1 MRKGIGASQPLD
13 VEAAK
18 AFLEQ
23 FCLHLLVEVTA
34 VSLIDQVVRNTAL
47 SMVLG
52 VGLVEGVRV
61 LWRGWR
67 RNRRVKCLRWVDPA

>member
-1 MRKGIGASQPLD
+1 MGMRQGYGVSQLFD
-13 VEAAK
+13 VDAVK
-18 AFLEQ
+18 AFFEQ

-47 SMVLG
+47 SMIMG
-52 VGLVEGVRV
+52 VGLVEGMRV

-67 RNRRVKCLRWVDPA
+67 ENQ